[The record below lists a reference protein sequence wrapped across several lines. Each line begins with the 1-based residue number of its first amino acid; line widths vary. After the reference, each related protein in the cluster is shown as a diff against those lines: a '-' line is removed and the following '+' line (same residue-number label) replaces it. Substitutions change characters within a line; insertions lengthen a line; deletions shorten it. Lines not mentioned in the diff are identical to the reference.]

1 MDSLF
6 NNIHHIIQNQ
16 QGMAFLAVFIG
27 GLISAA
33 SPCVLAAIPLII
45 GYVGGYS
52 EGNKKK
58 AALYSLV
65 FILGLSI
72 TFTLLGAAAS
82 AMGAFFGFMGRWLYI
97 GLAVIAVVMGL
108 QLMGVISIPLP
119 FQQTR
124 TVKSKGLWG
133 AFFLGL
139 LTGTVSSP
147 CATPVLAVIL
157 AYVSTQGDMLYG
169 GSLLFAYALGHCA
182 LIFIAGLSIGLT
194 ESIVSSKGIK
204 NFSLY
209 SKRLSGAVLAGRYL
223 YRRSE
228 FLRKSLFCFGSR
240 KLQFAR
246 FRISMP
252 LNTQAK
258 AATKSTNQD
267 PCKRLEGQS
276 CGNE

>member
-6 NNIHHIIQNQ
+6 NNMQHIIQNNHSL
-16 QGMAFLAVFIG
+16 AFLAVFVG

-52 EGNKKK
+52 EGDKKK
-58 AALYSLV
+58 AAIYSLV

-72 TFTLLGAAAS
+72 TFTILGAAAS
-82 AMGAFFGFMGRWLYI
+82 AIGHFFSFAGQWLYI
-97 GLAVIAVVMGL
+97 GLAVIAVTMGL
-108 QLMGVISIPLP
+108 QLMGLIEVPLP
-119 FQQTR
+119 FRKTR
-124 TVKSKGLWG
+124 QIRSQGLWG
-133 AFFLGL
+133 AFLLGL

-169 GSLLFAYALGHCA
+169 GSLLFVYAVGHCM

-194 ESIVSSKGIK
+194 ESLVQSQGIK

-209 SKRLSGAVLAGRYL
+209 SKRVSGSVLVAAGLYL
-223 YRRSE
+223 GITS
-228 FLRKSLFCFGSR
+228 
-240 KLQFAR
+240 
-246 FRISMP
+246 I
-252 LNTQAK
+252 
-258 AATKSTNQD
+258 
-267 PCKRLEGQS
+267 
-276 CGNE
+276 